1 LENFKMANGNVTL
14 LFSEVLDK
22 VHKAKTKAE
31 KVAIL
36 IINDNSSLRMI
47 LKASFDPK
55 IEWVIPQGEVPYKKN
70 DAPIGTEHTVLQSE
84 ARKLWH
90 FVKGADNDTT
100 QPQKENMFIQ
110 MCEGLHETEAQLLC
124 DAKDK
129 KLHQVYKGLSKDVV
143 REAFKW
149 DENFMIEEA
158 PKYPQAPGSASG
170 V

>member
-1 LENFKMANGNVTL
+1 MANGNYTL

-22 VHKAKTKAE
+22 LHKAKTKSE

-36 IINDNSSLRMI
+36 IINDNSSLRMV

-55 IEWVIPQGEVPYKKN
+55 IEWTIPVGEVPYTKN
-70 DAPIGTEHTVLQSE
+70 DAPMGTEHTMLQSE

-90 FVKGADNDTT
+90 FIKDADKDTT
-100 QPQKENMFIQ
+100 QAQKEKMFIQ

-149 DENFMIEEA
+149 DENFMQEEA
-158 PKYPQAPGSASG
+158 PVYPQARGSASG
-170 V
+170 VDA

>member
-1 LENFKMANGNVTL
+1 MANGNVTL

-100 QPQKENMFIQ
+100 QPQKENIFIQ

-149 DENFMIEEA
+149 DENFMVEEA

>member
-1 LENFKMANGNVTL
+1 MENGITL

-22 VHKAKTKAE
+22 VHKAKTKSE

-36 IINDNSSLRMI
+36 IVNDNSSLRMV

-55 IEWVIPQGEVPYKKN
+55 IEWVIPEGEVPYTKN
-70 DAPIGTEHTVLQSE
+70 DAPMGTEHTVLQSE
-84 ARKLWH
+84 ARKLYH
-90 FVKGADNDTT
+90 FIKGADNDTA
-100 QPQKENMFIQ
+100 QAQKERMFIQ

>member
-1 LENFKMANGNVTL
+1 MANGNVTL

-31 KVAIL
+31 KVATL
-36 IINDNSSLRMI
+36 IINDSSSLRMI
-47 LKASFDPK
+47 LKSSFDPK
-55 IEWVIPQGEVPYKKN
+55 IEWVIPVGVVPYKKN
-70 DAPIGTEHTVLQSE
+70 DAPIGTEHTVLISE

-149 DENFMIEEA
+149 DENFMQEEA
-158 PKYPQAPGSASG
+158 PVYPQARGSASG
-170 V
+170 VDA

>member
-1 LENFKMANGNVTL
+1 MANGNVTL

-149 DENFMIEEA
+149 DENFMIEKA
-158 PKYPQAPGSASG
+158 PVYPAEPGSASG
-170 V
+170 VER